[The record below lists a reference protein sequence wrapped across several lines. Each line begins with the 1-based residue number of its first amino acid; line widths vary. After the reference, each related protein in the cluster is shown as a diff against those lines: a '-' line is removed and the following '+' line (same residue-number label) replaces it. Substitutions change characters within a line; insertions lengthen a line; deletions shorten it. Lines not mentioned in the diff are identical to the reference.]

1 MAQRTEQ
8 AWRHHDARTKS
19 TLGHRHPDE
28 RCSGVH
34 RSRVVPRRVTD
45 HDGLTHRHPEAL
57 RCNDETGPR
66 GLRGDEGITPD
77 DDVHRNAVMMQRRA
91 SDRLGEQGD
100 HCSRETL
107 QLLTHLGKTRH
118 RDRPRYRSPLMSR
131 HQIGCLAPAGVSGQ
145 RHQDRHRR
153 QGRSIP
159 VSIGHLRLH
168 VWTDKVRQIMQGTRI
183 VGEGLQIHE
192 GAIKVKE
199 DGPGMMHDPM
209 VHNIAMADN
218 SFDIVSKL
226 DRAEIDNA
234 VNQTA
239 KELTQRF
246 DFKGTGAQVE
256 FKGEMTID
264 IEAETEDRAR
274 AALEVLKEKLVKRG
288 ISLKVLDAGEPR
300 SSGRL
305 HKIACQL
312 KEGITQEQAKKLAK
326 LIRDEGP
333 KKVKTQ
339 VTGDELRIS
348 SPSRDDLQAVM
359 ALVKDADL
367 DFPVQFVNYR

>member
-1 MAQRTEQ
+1 M
-8 AWRHHDARTKS
+8 
-19 TLGHRHPDE
+19 LGHRHTDE
-28 RCSGVH
+28 RRSGVH
-34 RSRVVPRRVTD
+34 RSRVIPRRVTD
-45 HDGLTHRHPEAL
+45 HDGLVHRHPEAL

-66 GLRGDEGITPD
+66 GLRGDQGIAPD
-77 DDVHRNAVMMQRRA
+77 DDVHIDSVMMQRRA
-91 SDRLGEQGD
+91 SDGLGEQGD
-100 HCSRETL
+100 HCPGEAP
-107 QLLTHLGKTRH
+107 QLLIDPGKPRH
-118 RDRPRYRSPLMSR
+118 RDRPRYRSPLMR
-131 HQIGCLAPAGVSGQ
+131 CHQIGCLAPAGVSGQ
-145 RHQDRHRR
+145 RHEDRHRR

-159 VSIGHLRLH
+159 VSIGHLRVH
-168 VWTDKVRQIMQGTRI
+168 ARTDKVRQILQGTRI
-183 VGEGLQIHE
+183 VGEGLQVHE
-192 GAIKVKE
+192 GAIEVKE

-209 VHNIAMADN
+209 VHNMCMADN

-239 KELTQRF
+239 KELAQRF

-312 KEGITQEQAKKLAK
+312 KEGISQEQAKKLAK

-339 VTGDELRIS
+339 VTGDELRVS
-348 SPSRDDLQAVM
+348 SPSRDDLQSVM